1 MRRGD
6 DRKFVLTVL
15 LVLAASLS
23 ASILMDSPTG
33 MQGIPTNQPESS
45 PALGNCYTQPYD
57 PYPFTTTLTNCCQST
72 LPNYRWESS
81 IEEVF
86 C

>member
-1 MRRGD
+1 MGRGN

-33 MQGIPTNQPESS
+33 MQSIPNVQPDSS
-45 PALGNCYTQPYD
+45 PILGNCYSVQYD
-57 PYPFTTTLTNCCQST
+57 PYPFLTTLTNCCYST
-72 LPNYRWESS
+72 LPNYKWNTNM
-81 IEEVF
+81 EEVF